1 MKITV
6 ILCSCL
12 LW

>member
-12 LW
+12 L